1 MFGLGKKRS
10 KYGKFLDDNGVKQG
24 DISKHAGLNRETVTK
39 ASREDDPKMRGITK
53 KALADA
59 ASKASGKKVKEDDFW

>member
-10 KYGKFLDDNGVKQG
+10 KYGKFLDDNKLSQEE
-24 DISKHAGLNRETVTK
+24 ISKKSGLNRDTITK
-39 ASREDDPKMRGITK
+39 ASRDDNPKMRGITK

-59 ASKASGKKVKEDDFW
+59 AMKTSGKKVREDDFW